1 MDFSDF
7 GKLGKLAEQMQEA
20 YSEGLN
26 AMNMAGEIAAEDM
39 DPDHEV
45 ELVIDLSAQVENH
58 TYHVDATVL
67 FNIELNPVLESAS
80 SPMGNL
86 SALLDGLGVDLGEDK
101 DAVMEQLG
109 QPRAIGAVKRIELR
123 ELTLFGDSGK
133 LAAQLNDKGSLLG
146 TISDENISFNCEGVF
161 SYPNLPGCFAAI
173 PSMEAMQENLVVPV
187 SDLYEIVSFEWIEPD
202 KDNLKVKGTL
212 QIKPL

>member
-1 MDFSDF
+1 MDFSDL
-7 GKLGKLAEQMQEA
+7 GKLGKLTEQMQEA

-26 AMNMAGEIAAEDM
+26 AMNMAGEMAAEKM
-39 DPDHEV
+39 NPDHEV

-58 TYHVDATVL
+58 PYHVDATVH
-67 FNIELNPVLESAS
+67 FNIELNPVLEAAG

-86 SALLDGLGVDLGEDK
+86 SALLDGLGVDLGDDK

-109 QPRAIGAVKRIELR
+109 QPRAIGAVKRIDLR
-123 ELTLFGDSGK
+123 ELTLFGASGK
-133 LAAQLNDKGSLLG
+133 LQAKLNDKGSLLG
-146 TISDENISFNCEGVF
+146 TISDKNIAFNCEGVF
-161 SYPNLPGCFAAI
+161 SYPNLPGCFTAI
-173 PSMEAMQENLVVPV
+173 PSMEMMQENLVIPT
-187 SDLYEIVSFEWIEPD
+187 SDLYKTITFQWVEPD